1 MQPKSRLQTSHS
13 PFIQTR
19 ASKAFGTNVSQAI
32 GLSSVKPAL
41 MCSLHENSLAGT
53 QVMLSITC
61 VPQLK
66 FQTLFPSSDFQE
78 EVHVMIRQ
86 FDWGERPCDYQTP
99 TVPRVRPLESSSVS
113 SSVHTVKASMFLVCP
128 LLPYLGRS
136 QLSLELY
143 SDVSSSNLS
152 QNKLGSSTFQ
162 AMRPVSPSGED

>member
-32 GLSSVKPAL
+32 GISSIKPAL
-41 MCSLHENSLAGT
+41 MCSLRENSLAGT

-78 EVHVMIRQ
+78 EVHVMISLIEENGHVIIKHRQ
-86 FDWGERPCDYQTP
+86 
-99 TVPRVRPLESSSVS
+99 
-113 SSVHTVKASMFLVCP
+113 FLVCV
-128 LLPYLGRS
+128 L
-136 QLSLELY
+136 LSLPRSVLQCTPLRLPC
-143 SDVSSSNLS
+143 SW
-152 QNKLGSSTFQ
+152 F
-162 AMRPVSPSGED
+162 AHCCPIWEDHS

>member
-32 GLSSVKPAL
+32 GISSIKPAL
-41 MCSLHENSLAGT
+41 MCSLRENSFAISDFIPFLW
-53 QVMLSITC
+53 
-61 VPQLK
+61 
-66 FQTLFPSSDFQE
+66 FPGRSSSDDK
-78 EVHVMIRQ
+78 

-99 TVPRVRPLESSSVS
+99 TIPCVRPLESSPVS

-143 SDVSSSNLS
+143 ADVSSSNLS

-162 AMRPVSPSGED
+162 AMRPVSPSREY